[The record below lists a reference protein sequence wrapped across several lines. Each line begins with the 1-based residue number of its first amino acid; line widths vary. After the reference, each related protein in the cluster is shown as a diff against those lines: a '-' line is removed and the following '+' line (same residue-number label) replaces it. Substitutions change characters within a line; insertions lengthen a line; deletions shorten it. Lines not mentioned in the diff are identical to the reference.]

1 VKWLARKPL
10 VLLAVAALMMLGLL
24 ADLSWRAY
32 APSQGAAMTQANLL
46 GALSKPEA
54 TPTAPEP
61 APTLVEATAITVNG
75 QDVVAVS
82 DVEAAK
88 AVKES
93 ILNEYKT
100 DVLQDASDVEQLA
113 FQETIDWHPKTVP
126 SERVRTIEE
135 AISILKHGT
144 DRLVTYEVRSGD
156 TGWDIARSY
165 NVSTDQLAQANPA
178 INLESLQIGQQLNV
192 TFREPYVHTQS
203 VSKRVVKESIPFT
216 ERVTKD
222 SNLWPWQYVVVTPGV
237 PGTRELTIREYR
249 ENGRIVKTEVIENK
263 VLEQPKQQVA
273 KTGSK
278 QVPDMGTGSLVFPV
292 AGDITSWF
300 GPRWGSYHYA
310 LDVAASSGTPVLA
323 ADSGMVVY
331 RGWDGNYGMVIH
343 IDHGGGDLVTW
354 YAHLSGYAVNQGD
367 TVEKGQVIGYVGDT
381 GFSTGPH
388 LHYEVHVDGV
398 AVDPLEFYQ

>member
-1 VKWLARKPL
+1 
-10 VLLAVAALMMLGLL
+10 MTLGLI
-24 ADLSWRAY
+24 ADLSWRAMTPNQTT
-32 APSQGAAMTQANLL
+32 ALTQASLL
-46 GALSKPEA
+46 GALSQPEA
-54 TPTAPEP
+54 APTAPKPVE
-61 APTLVEATAITVNG
+61 TLVGATAITVNG
-75 QDVVAVS
+75 QDIVAVS
-82 DVEAAK
+82 NVDAAK

-100 DVLQDASDVEQLA
+100 EVLQDASDVEQLA
-113 FQETIDWHPKTVP
+113 FLEQIDWHPKTVP
-126 SERVRTIEE
+126 SERVRTVEE

-156 TGWDIARSY
+156 TSWDIARSY

-178 INLESLQIGQQLNV
+178 INLESLQIGQVLNV
-192 TFREPYVHTQS
+192 TFREPHVHTQS

-222 SNLWPWQYVVVTPGV
+222 PNLWPWQYVVTTPGE

-249 ENGRIVKTEVIENK
+249 ENGRVVKTEVVENK
-263 VLEQPKQQVA
+263 VLSQPKQQVA

-310 LDVAASSGTPVLA
+310 IDIATSSGTPILA

-331 RGWDGNYGMVIH
+331 RGWDGNYGMTIH
-343 IDHGGGDLVTW
+343 IDHGGGELVTW
-354 YAHLSGYAVNQGD
+354 YAHMSGYAVKQGD
-367 TVEKGQVIGYVGDT
+367 VVEKGQVIGYVGDT

>member
-1 VKWLARKPL
+1 MA
-10 VLLAVAALMMLGLL
+10 
-24 ADLSWRAY
+24 
-32 APSQGAAMTQANLL
+32 QANLL
-46 GALSKPEA
+46 GALTQPEA

-82 DVEAAK
+82 NVEAAK

-178 INLESLQIGQQLNV
+178 INLESLQVGQELNV

-203 VSKRVVKESIPFT
+203 VSKRVFKESIPFT

-222 SNLWPWQYVVVTPGV
+222 ANLWPWQYVVVTPGV

-278 QVPDMGTGSLVFPV
+278 QVPDMGTGSMVFPV

-300 GPRWGSYHYA
+300 GPRWGSFHSA
-310 LDVAASSGTPVLA
+310 VDVAASSGTPVLA

-343 IDHGGGDLVTW
+343 IDHGGGNLVTW

-367 TVEKGQVIGYVGDT
+367 TVEKGEVIGYVGDT

-398 AVDPLEFYQ
+398 AVDPLDFYQ

>member
-1 VKWLARKPL
+1 MARKPL
-10 VLLAVAALMMLGLL
+10 VLLAVAALMMLGLV

-32 APSQGAAMTQANLL
+32 APPRSGTLAQASLL
-46 GALSKPEA
+46 GALSQPEA
-54 TPTAPEP
+54 PPTAQKPVSK
-61 APTLVEATAITVNG
+61 LVDATAITVNG

-88 AVKES
+88 AVKDS

-113 FQETIDWHPKTVP
+113 FLEHIDWHPKTVP

-192 TFREPYVHTQS
+192 TFREPHVHTQS
-203 VSKRVVKESIPFT
+203 ISKRVVKESIPFT

-222 SNLWPWQYVVVTPGV
+222 ANLWPWQYVVTTPGV

-249 ENGRIVKTEVIENK
+249 ENGRIVKTEVTENK

-273 KTGSK
+273 TTGTK
-278 QVPDMGTGSLVFPV
+278 QVPDMGTGAMVFPV
-292 AGDITSWF
+292 SGDITSWF
-300 GPRWGSYHYA
+300 GPRWGSFHYA

-323 ADSGMVVY
+323 ADSGMVIY

-381 GFSTGPH
+381 GFSTGSH

-398 AVDPLEFYQ
+398 AVNPLEFYQ

>member
-1 VKWLARKPL
+1 MARKPL
-10 VLLAVAALMMLGLL
+10 VLLAVAALMVLGLA

-32 APSQGAAMTQANLL
+32 APPRSGTLAQASLL
-46 GALSKPEA
+46 GALSELEVP
-54 TPTAPEP
+54 PTAPETV
-61 APTLVEATAITVNG
+61 PTLVEATAITVNG
-75 QDVVAVS
+75 QDVVAVT

-93 ILNEYKT
+93 ILNEYKS
-100 DVLQDASDVEQLA
+100 DVLHDASDVEQLA
-113 FQETIDWHPKTVP
+113 FQEQIDWHPKTVP
-126 SERVRTIEE
+126 LERVRTIED

-144 DRLVTYEVRSGD
+144 DRRVTYEVRSGD

-178 INLESLQIGQQLNV
+178 VNLENLQIGQELNV

-203 VSKRVVKESIPFT
+203 ISKRVVKESIPFT

-222 SNLWPWQYVVVTPGV
+222 ADLWPWQYVVITPGI
-237 PGTRELTIREYR
+237 PGARELTIREYR
-249 ENGRIVKTEVIENK
+249 ENGRVVKTEVIENK

-300 GPRWGSYHYA
+300 GPRWGSFHYA
-310 LDVAASSGTPVLA
+310 LDIAASTGTPVLA

-343 IDHGGGDLVTW
+343 LDHGGGDLVTW
-354 YAHLSGYAVNQGD
+354 YAHLSGYAVKQGD